1 MKNIRVIFLLL
12 MSIGFFGYSFGQ
24 NDLQKKANELYSKG
38 DYTGASELYEKIIKT
53 YGVAPELYYNLGNTY
68 YKMGETGRSILNYE
82 KALRLKPMYHDA
94 RYNLDMAQ
102 QKVIDNIVQVPPFF
116 ILRWLD
122 ILMKLLTSNQWLFAG
137 FVTFIITIIAAL
149 FFIFGF
155 TLNNRKISFYLATIF
170 LSITVVTLVFSAV
183 RKNQQTQHNEAI
195 IMTGV
200 VTVKSSPDR
209 SGTDLFQLH
218 EGTKVKVKSQLG
230 SWFEVV
236 LGNGNIGWLESKN
249 IEQI

>member
-1 MKNIRVIFLLL
+1 MKNIRILFLLL
-12 MSIGFFGYSFGQ
+12 LSIGFFSHSFCQ
-24 NDLQKKANELYSKG
+24 NEQHKKANELYSKG
-38 DYTGASELYEKIIKT
+38 DYAGASELYEKIIKT
-53 YGVAPELYYNLGNTY
+53 YGVAPELYYNLGNSY

-82 KALRLKPMYHDA
+82 KALRLNPMYHDA

-122 ILMKLLTSNQWLFAG
+122 IFMKLLSSNQWFFVG
-137 FVTFIITIIAAL
+137 FITFLITIIAAM

-155 TLNNRKISFYLATIF
+155 TLSNRKISFYIAAIFFSMTI
-170 LSITVVTLVFSAV
+170 VTLIFSAV
-183 RKNQQTQHNEAI
+183 RKNQQIQHNEAI

-200 VTVKSSPDR
+200 ITVKSSPDR

-218 EGTKVKVKSQLG
+218 EGTKVKVKSKLG

-236 LGNGNIGWLESKN
+236 LGNGNIGWVESKN
-249 IEQI
+249 LEQI